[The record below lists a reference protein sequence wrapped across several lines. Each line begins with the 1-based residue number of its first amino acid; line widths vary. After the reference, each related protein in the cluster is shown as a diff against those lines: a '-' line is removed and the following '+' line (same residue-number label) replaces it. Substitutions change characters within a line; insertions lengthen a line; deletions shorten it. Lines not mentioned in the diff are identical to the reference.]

1 MNFNFTT
8 NKSFC
13 WAKGGVNFFINMASG
28 NQSMT
33 RFLWAV
39 VLFLSLVKQ
48 GQSLFL
54 GTPFDGPN
62 HDPYSDGDRFSIQ
75 TGSFAILLERFDVHM
90 RNVTATVQVW
100 TRTGFPPYNNP
111 GDFVKRWEGNI
122 TGLGQGVATP
132 MPAFNF
138 PVPSNHTL
146 GVYVTSK
153 TKYGKHMFHSNGTLV
168 NKVFANDTYI
178 SICEGSS
185 AEYYHGIYR
194 MPTKWNGEWSIHLR

>member
-1 MNFNFTT
+1 VFDLLYL
-8 NKSFC
+8 
-13 WAKGGVNFFINMASG
+13 FFKLVTG

-39 VLFLSLVKQ
+39 VLFFSLVKR
-48 GQSLFL
+48 GRSLSL

-75 TGSFAILLERFDVHM
+75 TGSFAILLERFEIHM

-122 TGLGQGVATP
+122 TGLGQGVATQIH
-132 MPAFNF
+132 AFNL
-138 PVPSNHTL
+138 PVAANHTL

-153 TKYGKHMFHSNGTLV
+153 TKYGKHMFHSNGTLG

-185 AEYYHGIYR
+185 AEYYHGIYEGQQ
-194 MPTKWNGEWSIHLR
+194 NGMVSGQFT

>member
-1 MNFNFTT
+1 MFDPLYL
-8 NKSFC
+8 SF
-13 WAKGGVNFFINMASG
+13 KLVTG

-39 VLFLSLVKQ
+39 VLFFSLVKR
-48 GQSLFL
+48 GRSLSL

-75 TGSFAILLERFDVHM
+75 TGSFAILLERFEIHM

-122 TGLGQGVATP
+122 TGLGQGVATQIH
-132 MPAFNF
+132 AFNL
-138 PVPSNHTL
+138 PVAANYARSVCDL
-146 GVYVTSK
+146 K
-153 TKYGKHMFHSNGTLV
+153 
-168 NKVFANDTYI
+168 NKVWKAHVSQQWY
-178 SICEGSS
+178 
-185 AEYYHGIYR
+185 
-194 MPTKWNGEWSIHLR
+194 PW

>member
-1 MNFNFTT
+1 
-8 NKSFC
+8 
-13 WAKGGVNFFINMASG
+13 MASG
-28 NQSMT
+28 NQNMT

-39 VLFLSLVKQ
+39 VIVLSLVKR
-48 GQSLFL
+48 GQSLSL

-62 HDPYSDGDRFSIQ
+62 NDVQSDGDRFAIL
-75 TGSFAILLERFDVHM
+75 TGNSAILLERFDVHM
-90 RNVTATVQVW
+90 QNVTATVQVW
-100 TRTGFPPYNNP
+100 TRTGYPPSNSNP

-132 MPAFNF
+132 LPAFNL
-138 PVPSNHTL
+138 PVAANHTL

-153 TKYGKHMFHSNGTLV
+153 TRYGKHMFHSNGTLV

-185 AEYYHGIYR
+185 AEYYLGWYKV
-194 MPTKWNGEWSIHLR
+194 PTKWNGEWLIHLR